1 MDNGQACASRL
12 PIKRRLSLAYAS
24 SLAIAALMTLAS
36 IAGILYQSTIYPTE
50 ELLESAVPTDVAN
63 LCIGLPCLLG
73 SMWLA
78 RQGNLA
84 GLLFWPGVLFYA
96 FYTYA
101 VYIMCMPLNG
111 VLLLHLT
118 LVTLSACTIIG
129 LIASIDGEAVR
140 RRLRGHVREGLAGA
154 ILTLLGVAFLLQAV
168 GSMISALLSQAP
180 VGQEELA
187 LHIAD
192 ALCAPALVLGGVLLY
207 RREALGYVTGLGLL
221 FQTSMLFVGL
231 ILFLIVQPLLT
242 TAPLAWVDVVVVAVL
257 GLICFVPFGLFLR
270 GVGRSTE
277 T

>member
-1 MDNGQACASRL
+1 
-12 PIKRRLSLAYAS
+12 
-24 SLAIAALMTLAS
+24 
-36 IAGILYQSTIYPTE
+36 
-50 ELLESAVPTDVAN
+50 
-63 LCIGLPCLLG
+63 
-73 SMWLA
+73 
-78 RQGNLA
+78 
-84 GLLFWPGVLFYA
+84 
-96 FYTYA
+96 
-101 VYIMCMPLNG
+101 
-111 VLLLHLT
+111 LLLHLT

-270 GVGRSTE
+270 GVGRSKE